1 MDMQRLET
9 LPPPPGVIASLQ
21 AGFSIVSSRI
31 ALIFLPLALD
41 VFWWLGPRVS
51 VGNWVRIILP
61 IWTDF
66 LRRNGAP
73 SQQVASI
80 SANSSTFVDYVERLN
95 WLGWIRTSPI
105 GVPALMVDYP
115 ITVPGFTLS
124 LPQTLPVYT
133 PLGVQPAIQLPSL
146 IFMMGFII
154 LLTFIGW
161 LGGGWYFRSVA
172 GASLG
177 EEELGI
183 SLIWTWLQT
192 ILLSVVWFVGLVVI
206 VFPILILIGLL
217 LEIHPLLAQAAF
229 FIILFFLFWLV
240 VPLFFMPH
248 GIFVRR
254 QNAFLSILSSLRMSR
269 FTLPNSSMFVLS
281 VFLLSRGLSY
291 LWLVPSS
298 ESWLV
303 LIGIAGHAFI
313 STALLSASFVYYRNM
328 NHWLQTV
335 YERFQQ
341 MSRQSSIKKV

>member
-1 MDMQRLET
+1 MEMQRLEA

-21 AGFSIVSSRI
+21 AGFSIVSSHI
-31 ALIFLPLALD
+31 ALILLPLFLD
-41 VFWWLGPRVS
+41 VTLWLGPRLS
-51 VGNWVRIILP
+51 VGKSYEAFFNTSLNVLRQNGFPARDLAMYTENAPLIIGY
-61 IWTDF
+61 F
-66 LRRNGAP
+66 
-73 SQQVASI
+73 
-80 SANSSTFVDYVERLN
+80 ERLN
-95 WLGWIRTSPI
+95 WLGWLRTLPI
-105 GVPALMVDYP
+105 GIPALMLGLP
-115 ITVPGFTLS
+115 ETIPVP
-124 LPQTLPVYT
+124 T
-133 PLGVQPAIQLPSL
+133 PLGLQGVIQLPS
-146 IFMMGFII
+146 FMVVASTLL
-154 LLTFIGW
+154 LLTFAGW

-177 EEELGI
+177 EEEPAIG
-183 SLIWTWLQT
+183 LIWTWLQT
-192 ILLSVVWFVGLVVI
+192 ILLSVVWMIGLMVI
-206 VFPILILIGLL
+206 AFPILFLIGLL
-217 LEIHPLLAQAAF
+217 FAIHPLLAQAAF
-229 FIILFFLFWLV
+229 FIMLFFLFWLV

-298 ESWLV
+298 DSWLV

-335 YERFQQ
+335 FEQFQK
-341 MSRQSSIKKV
+341 MSQRSSIRKA